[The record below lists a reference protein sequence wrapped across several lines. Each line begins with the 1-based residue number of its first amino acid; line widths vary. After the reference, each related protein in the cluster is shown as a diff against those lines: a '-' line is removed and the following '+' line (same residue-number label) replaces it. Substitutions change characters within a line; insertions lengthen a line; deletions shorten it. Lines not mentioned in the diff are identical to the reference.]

1 MAQVFRHPH
10 TGRRETVGVR
20 CSLCVLVAG
29 IAYLAYKRQWMHA
42 CMAAVILAIPVYL
55 CCGCLLSFTLPLV
68 SIAYSLAI
76 QDILVA
82 DYLDRGWVELG
93 PAGA

>member
-1 MAQVFRHPH
+1 MAHVFRHPH

-29 IAYLAYKRQWMHA
+29 IAYLAYKRQWMHVI
-42 CMAAVILAIPVYL
+42 MAAIILAIPVYL
-55 CCGCLLSFTLPLV
+55 CCSSMLGFTLPLV

-76 QDILVA
+76 QDILAA
-82 DYLDRGWVELG
+82 DYLERGWVELG

>member
-1 MAQVFRHPH
+1 MAHVFRHPH
-10 TGRRETVGVR
+10 TGRRETVGFR

-42 CMAAVILAIPVYL
+42 LMAGIILAIPVYL
-55 CCGCLLSFTLPLV
+55 CCSTMLSFTLPLV

-82 DYLDRGWVELG
+82 DYLERGWVELG

>member
-20 CSLCVLVAG
+20 CSLCVLAAG

-42 CMAAVILAIPVYL
+42 CMAAVILAIPVFL

-68 SIAYSLAI
+68 SIAYALAI
-76 QDILVA
+76 QDILAA